1 METPSTLIGLD
12 HLTSTIVHSTS
23 GPGHLVTNNAFGIK
37 VRKIKAKEPTS
48 LHIAYVL
55 HNVLF
60 VYFCIFSFF
69 TLFLFVYLVVRI
81 S

>member
-12 HLTSTIVHSTS
+12 YLTPTIVHSTF
-23 GPGHLVTNNAFGIK
+23 GPGHLVTNNAYGIK

-69 TLFLFVYLVVRI
+69 TLCFYLCT
-81 S
+81 